1 MKTISGTGVALI
13 TPFNEDKS
21 IDYNSIDVLIERSIE
36 KGIDFFV
43 VLGTTGEATSLNET
57 EKKQLIQHVLKKNNK
72 RLPVVIGIG
81 GNNTLKL
88 VEEIKKIETI
98 NFDAILNV
106 TPYYNK
112 PTQEGLYQ
120 HYRQIS
126 IASKL
131 PIILYNVPSR
141 TGVNMSA
148 ELTIKLANDFD
159 NICYIKEASGDIKQ
173 IKYILENK
181 PHDFNVLSGDDALT
195 LEILKN
201 GGSGVISVIGQ
212 SNPKEF
218 SSMVNLAL
226 NGEFSKASHIHQ
238 KLYGLYHYLYSE
250 GNPSGVKALLYLQ
263 KICKNYLRLPLVP
276 ISKPLLEDLKK
287 YISNEVI

>member
-43 VLGTTGEATSLNET
+43 VLGTTGEATALNET

-72 RLPVVIGIG
+72 RLPLVIGIG
-81 GNNTLKL
+81 GNNTLKI
-88 VEEIKKIETI
+88 VEEIKKIETV

-218 SSMVNLAL
+218 SSMVNYAL
-226 NGEFSKASHIHQ
+226 NGEFSKANHIHKQ
-238 KLYGLYHYLYSE
+238 LYGLYHYLYSE
-250 GNPSGVKALLYLQ
+250 GNPSGVKALLSLQ

>member
-43 VLGTTGEATSLNET
+43 VLGTTGEATALNET

-81 GNNTLKL
+81 GNNTLKI
-88 VEEIKKIETI
+88 VEEIKKIETV

-159 NICYIKEASGDIKQ
+159 NICYIKEASGDINQ

-226 NGEFSKASHIHQ
+226 NGEFSKANDIHK

-250 GNPSGVKALLYLQ
+250 GNPSGVKALLSLQ